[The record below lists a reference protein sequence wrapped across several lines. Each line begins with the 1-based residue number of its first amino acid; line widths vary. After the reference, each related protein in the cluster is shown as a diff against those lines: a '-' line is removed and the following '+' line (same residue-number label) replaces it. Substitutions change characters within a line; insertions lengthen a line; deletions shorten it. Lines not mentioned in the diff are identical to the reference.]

1 MTKNKELSNTG
12 SWIGK
17 LFLALLCLGTIS
29 MSLIAVVKVNNIK
42 DGAQGPPG
50 LPGKNGRNGN
60 GFKLIG
66 SANENNE
73 IFLPIN
79 LDTTGYKF
87 FVLDLNVPD
96 GHGDYAKTAFM
107 FTIDFSKL
115 PKYQELISFTI
126 VQIKT
131 FITDDYIKLSCEDYY
146 LLNNVYL
153 LQNENI
159 ADLKVTFNYEN
170 N

>member
-1 MTKNKELSNTG
+1 MKKEKELSNTG

-17 LFLALLCLGTIS
+17 LLLGLLCLATIS
-29 MSLIAVVKVNNIK
+29 MSLIAIVKVDNIK
-42 DGAQGPPG
+42 DGIQGSPG
-50 LPGKNGRNGN
+50 LPGKDGTNGK

-73 IFLPIN
+73 ILLPIS
-79 LDTTGYKF
+79 LDTIGYKF
-87 FVLDLNVPD
+87 FVLDLSAPD

-115 PKYQELISFTI
+115 PKYQELTALTV
-126 VQIKT
+126 VQVKI
-131 FITDDYIKLSCEDYY
+131 FITDDYIKLTGEDFYF
-146 LLNNVYL
+146 LNNVYL

-159 ADLKVTFNYEN
+159 NDWKVSFNYEN